1 MVLFPPKTAYGNGLS
16 EARVQVTEPALLSI
30 VRIHREAGVRAL
42 RRAIGGVVR
51 SKVVEW
57 AAHVDARELSY
68 HHHQRHH
75 LFLRYRLHLL

>member
-1 MVLFPPKTAYGNGLS
+1 MVLFPPKTTYGNGLS

-57 AAHVDARELSY
+57 AAHVDAREL
-68 HHHQRHH
+68 
-75 LFLRYRLHLL
+75 L